1 MDTATNSTQAHE
13 FPAPVGGAPFPID
26 FAPSILFVILYAL
39 LIPVII
45 WRVADRRSR
54 TIALLGT
61 ACLAIERIVTFS
73 LRANAA
79 LKEGPRESAG
89 LQTYF
94 QATFGVGYIT
104 MSQDLTNLFRALLV
118 DTTFARAASG
128 AGDTAST
135 RSHPS
140 IPLVAMRSDGSA
152 AVAPGGPGSVQGD
165 DLENCLN
172 MKYNAWKQFLTKGSS
187 AWQDA
192 AREDQPRLRKRL
204 RHIFGL
210 GSLVY
215 LTAIV
220 MNVVASIEYRHTV
233 PSGSNSSTI
242 QVLRGASAGIAFVL
256 IGILTCAATYAII
269 ALPRVPKIPSL
280 FIVIVA
286 HFLALVGC
294 YRLIMAHATT
304 TSLLSTAHGSQNTRS
319 EKVAFWVLSAA
330 PEWVAA
336 ALLVSINGRR
346 TFRTGLWGDLNSN
359 KPQPKDL

>member
-1 MDTATNSTQAHE
+1 MDTVTDSTQVHE

-26 FAPSILFVILYAL
+26 FAPSILFVVLYAL

-45 WRVADRRSR
+45 WRALDRRSR

-61 ACLAIERIVTFS
+61 ACLAIERVVTFS

-118 DTTFARAASG
+118 DTTFARAAASG
-128 AGDTAST
+128 SGDTAST

-140 IPLVAMRSDGSA
+140 IPLDG
-152 AVAPGGPGSVQGD
+152 
-165 DLENCLN
+165 
-172 MKYNAWKQFLTKGSS
+172 
-187 AWQDA
+187 

-210 GSLVY
+210 ASLVY

-220 MNVVASIEYRHTV
+220 MNVVASVEYRHTFRKTDGLSL
-233 PSGSNSSTI
+233 PCKY
-242 QVLRGASAGIAFVL
+242 RRAASAGIAFVL
-256 IGILTCAATYAII
+256 IGILTCASAYAII

-280 FIVIVA
+280 FIVTVA

-330 PEWVAA
+330 PEWIAA
-336 ALLVSINGRR
+336 AILVSINGRR
-346 TFRTGLWGDLNSN
+346 MFRTGLWGDLNSN
-359 KPQPKDL
+359 KPQPKEL

>member
-1 MDTATNSTQAHE
+1 MAVDNGTQVDE
-13 FPAPVGGAPFPID
+13 FPSPVGGAPFPID
-26 FAPSILFVILYAL
+26 FAPSILFAALYAL
-39 LIPVII
+39 LIPVIV
-45 WRVADRRSR
+45 WRAVDRRSR
-54 TIALLGT
+54 TVILIGT
-61 ACLAIERIVTFS
+61 ACLAIERVITFS

-118 DTTFARAASG
+118 DTTFARASQET
-128 AGDTAST
+128 GDTGST

-140 IPLVAMRSDGSA
+140 IPLD
-152 AVAPGGPGSVQGD
+152 
-165 DLENCLN
+165 
-172 MKYNAWKQFLTKGSS
+172 T
-187 AWQDA
+187 

-210 GSLVY
+210 ASLVY
-215 LTAIV
+215 LAAIV
-220 MNVVASIEYRHTV
+220 MNIVSSVEYRHTM
-233 PSGSNSSTI
+233 PSGAHSSTI
-242 QVLRGASAGIAFVL
+242 QVLRAASSGIAFVL
-256 IGILTCAATYAII
+256 IAILTCAATYAII

-280 FIVIVA
+280 YVVTVA
-286 HFLALVGC
+286 HFLALIGC

-304 TSLLSTAHGSQNTRS
+304 TSLLSTAHGSQNTRA

-336 ALLVSINGRR
+336 ALLVGINGRR
-346 TFRTGLWGDLNSN
+346 MFRTGPYGDLNSN
-359 KPQPKDL
+359 KPQPKDI